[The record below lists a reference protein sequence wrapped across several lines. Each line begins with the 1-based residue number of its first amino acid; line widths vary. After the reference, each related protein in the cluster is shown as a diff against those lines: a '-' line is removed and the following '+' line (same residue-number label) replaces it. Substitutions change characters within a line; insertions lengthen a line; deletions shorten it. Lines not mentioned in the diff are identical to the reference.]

1 MPEFDDTNRGVL
13 FKNRDK
19 DAEHPNWED
28 YGGNINIECP
38 HCGQKSDHWL
48 SAWIKV
54 AKKGKIKGKS
64 FMSLSAKPKTGS
76 GSNQSDDP
84 PPDPPSPPDDY
95 DDDIPF

>member
-28 YGGNINIECP
+28 YGGNLNIECP

-54 AKKGKIKGKS
+54 AKKGKLKGKS
-64 FMSLSAKPKTGS
+64 FMSLSAKPKKDKRDPRPEPT
-76 GSNQSDDP
+76 P
-84 PPDPPSPPDDY
+84 PPPQDDDY